1 MTILEGGRIES
12 CFLSDSHS
20 HFQSIL
26 NSILSVLAGNFNL
39 ISRDIILQSY
49 WLMFLHRRFIFTDK
63 TYVLGFK
70 FTGAVQ
76 SLLSSDD
83 HLKGPY
89 LKMSREID

>member
-1 MTILEGGRIES
+1 MYGGGQALNDGLLAVSGWDNKILGRK
-12 CFLSDSHS
+12 
-20 HFQSIL
+20 HFKLNL

-49 WLMFLHRRFIFTDK
+49 WLMFLHRQFIFTDEA
-63 TYVLGFK
+63 YSLGLK

-83 HLKGPY
+83 H
-89 LKMSREID
+89 

>member
-1 MTILEGGRIES
+1 MSILEGGKVES
-12 CFLSDSHS
+12 CFLSDSHHK
-20 HFQSIL
+20 HFQLNL

-83 HLKGPY
+83 HLNIPY
-89 LKMSREID
+89 PNRL